1 MFTRSPA
8 RADDLPRNGIRDRV
22 FQRSDALP
30 FACRPHSAVAAHL
43 LDAPVNL
50 DAVTVRVLKLDR
62 NLASRAPAAF
72 KRERDLELAQVLAHR
87 ENLFQRS
94 DLESHVMQLDV
105 P

>member
-1 MFTRSPA
+1 MFTRLAA
-8 RADDLPRNGIRDRV
+8 RTDDLPRNGIRERV

-30 FACRPHSAVAAHL
+30 FACRPHPPVAAHL
-43 LDAPVNL
+43 VDAPVNL
-50 DAVTVRVLKLDR
+50 DAVTVRVLKLNR

-72 KRERDLELAQVLAHR
+72 KREHDLELAQALAQR
-87 ENLFQRS
+87 ENLFERG